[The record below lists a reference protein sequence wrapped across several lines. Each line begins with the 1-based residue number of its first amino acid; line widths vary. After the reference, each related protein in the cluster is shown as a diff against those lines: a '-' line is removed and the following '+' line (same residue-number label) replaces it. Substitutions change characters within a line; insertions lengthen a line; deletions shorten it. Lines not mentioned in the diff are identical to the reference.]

1 MRQGQAQLRTSTQQA
16 PRGATRLAEVRPD
29 LHPHE
34 STFAWRNALL
44 PCPEHKIPTYLLKK
58 KKRYRIFYLKKDEK
72 QKGQLKKSLSFFEK
86 AHFLIVNY
94 H

>member
-34 STFAWRNALL
+34 STFARRNALL

-58 KKRYRIFYLKKDEK
+58 KKIPNILFKKRQKTKGTVKKILVIF
-72 QKGQLKKSLSFFEK
+72 
-86 AHFLIVNY
+86 
-94 H
+94 